1 MKKMYKFIITATSP
15 EAQSIDKVNDLLLAI
30 QIFHADAKCGAF
42 DHVDLV
48 DGQTGEVHAHTCG
61 EGKDYYLSDFLT
73 EFMLSDMERMLDKM
87 FGQSEPESQETASDM
102 VARML
107 AELEGLLS

>member
-15 EAQSIDKVNDLLLAI
+15 EAQSIEKVNDLPLAI
-30 QIFHADAKCGAF
+30 QSFHTDAESGLF
-42 DHVDLV
+42 DPVDLV

-73 EFMLSDMERMLDKM
+73 EFMASEMERMLDEM
-87 FGQSEPESQETASDM
+87 FGLPEPQETASDM
-102 VARML
+102 VTRLL

>member
-15 EAQSIDKVNDLLLAI
+15 EAQSIDKVNDLPLAI
-30 QIFHADAKCGAF
+30 QIFHADAECGAF

-61 EGKDYYLSDFLT
+61 EGKDYYLSDFLI
-73 EFMLSDMERMLDKM
+73 EFMTSEMERMLDKM

>member
-15 EAQSIDKVNDLLLAI
+15 EAQSIDKVNDLPLAI
-30 QIFHADAKCGAF
+30 QIFHANAECGAF

-61 EGKDYYLSDFLT
+61 EDKDYYLSDFLT
-73 EFMLSDMERMLDKM
+73 EFMTSEMERMLDEM
-87 FGQSEPESQETASDM
+87 FGLPEPQETASDM
-102 VARML
+102 VLRML

>member
-1 MKKMYKFIITATSP
+1 MYKFIITAHSS
-15 EAQSIDKVNDLLLAI
+15 EAQSIDKVNDLSLAI
-30 QIFHADAKCGAF
+30 QIFHTDAECGLF

-48 DGQTGEVHAHTCG
+48 DEQTGEVHAHTCG

-73 EFMLSDMERMLDKM
+73 EFMTSEMERMLDEM
-87 FGQSEPESQETASDM
+87 LGQFEPQETASDM

>member
-15 EAQSIDKVNDLLLAI
+15 EAQSIDKVNDLPLAI

-48 DGQTGEVHAHTCG
+48 DSQTGEVHAHTCG

-73 EFMLSDMERMLDKM
+73 EFMASMLDEM
-87 FGQSEPESQETASDM
+87 FDLPEPEPQETASNM
-102 VARML
+102 VIRLL